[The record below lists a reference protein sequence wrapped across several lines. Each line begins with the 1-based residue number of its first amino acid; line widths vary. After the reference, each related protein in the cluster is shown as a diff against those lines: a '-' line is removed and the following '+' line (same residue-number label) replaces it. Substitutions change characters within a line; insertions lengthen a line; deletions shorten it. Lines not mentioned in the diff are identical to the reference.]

1 MRAEDSART
10 EWWGGEAPVPDRQS
24 SDRAANKPPG
34 KGESGCARAD
44 EYARAMRIALFT
56 DTLGDVNGVARFVG
70 AIAADAQRTGMELL
84 VVTSTRRTVP
94 SLTNILNVPA
104 RAAARLPKYPEL
116 EVVWPR
122 RREMLRSV
130 AEFAPDVVHVSTP
143 GPVGVAGRAI
153 ARQLGA
159 ALVGT
164 YHTDFPAYVGRL
176 TGSGLLGRGAG
187 AAMKW
192 FYGPFDRV
200 LVRSAS
206 YVERVA
212 EVGIARDRAAVLQ
225 AGVDLDLFSPAR
237 RTRSAVDKPV
247 RFIYVG
253 RVSEEKGTGLLAAAW
268 RAAQPRLDADG
279 IAAELVV
286 VGDGPARQKLEHQLA
301 GTRSRLLG
309 YRFGEDLAREYAD
322 GDIFVFPSATDTL
335 GQVVMEAQASGLPA
349 LVTDRGGPQELIRN
363 DKTGIVLPASD
374 ERAWASAMVDL
385 AQDHPRRRTMSTA
398 AAAHMAD
405 RSFAGSVASFWALNA
420 EAARMRNAAL
430 GRVPGWSITSRPPV
444 PTGAAGA
451 VPGA

>member
-1 MRAEDSART
+1 MR
-10 EWWGGEAPVPDRQS
+10 
-24 SDRAANKPPG
+24 
-34 KGESGCARAD
+34 
-44 EYARAMRIALFT
+44 MALFT

-70 AIAADAQRTGMELL
+70 AIAADAQRAGAELL

-94 SLTNILNVPA
+94 SQTNILNVPA

-116 EVVWPR
+116 EIVWPR
-122 RREMLRSV
+122 RAEMLRRV
-130 AEFAPDVVHVSTP
+130 AEFQPDVVHVSTP
-143 GPVGVAGRAI
+143 GPVGVAGRRI
-153 ARQLGA
+153 ARRLGA

-192 FYGPFDRV
+192 FYAPFDRV

-206 YVERVA
+206 YLDRVA

-225 AGVDLDLFSPAR
+225 AGVDLGLFSAAR
-237 RTRSAVDKPV
+237 RTRTAADELV

-253 RVSEEKGTGLLAAAW
+253 RVSEEKGTGLLAEAW
-268 RAAQPRLDADG
+268 RAAQTRLDAAG
-279 IAAELVV
+279 ITAELVI
-286 VGDGPARQKLEHQLA
+286 VGDGPARQKLERELT

-309 YRFGEDLAREYAD
+309 YRFGDELARQYAD

-363 DKTGIVLPASD
+363 SETGIVLPASD
-374 ERAWASAMVDL
+374 EQAWAGAMIGL
-385 AQDHPRRRTMSTA
+385 AQDFPRRQSMGRA

-405 RSFAGSVASFWALNA
+405 RSFTGSVESFWALNA
-420 EAARMRNAAL
+420 EVVRARNAAL
-430 GRVPGWSITSRPPV
+430 GRTTGWSITSRPPV